1 MRLTINLPD
10 DIHEKI
16 AVEALK
22 KRRNSK
28 ELVITEILRAYYGG
42 GHPQEK
48 QHAVLQWHISSTVAK
63 RIAELRHAAK
73 TQWT

>member
-1 MRLTINLPD
+1 MRVTINLPD
-10 DIHEKI
+10 DIHRKI

-42 GHPQEK
+42 GLPSEK
-48 QHAVLQWHISSTVAK
+48 QQELLHWRLSPTTAK
-63 RIAELRHAAK
+63 QIQHLRHEAK
-73 TQWT
+73 HRWV

>member
-1 MRLTINLPD
+1 MRVTINLPD

-42 GHPQEK
+42 GHPSEKRQELLRWRMSP
-48 QHAVLQWHISSTVAK
+48 AVAE
-63 RIAELRHAAK
+63 RIEGLRRTTKAHWK
-73 TQWT
+73 

>member
-1 MRLTINLPD
+1 MRVTINLPD
-10 DIHEKI
+10 DIHRKI

-42 GHPQEK
+42 GLPSEK
-48 QHAVLQWHISSTVAK
+48 QHGLLRWHLSPATAK
-63 RIAELRHAAK
+63 QTQRLRYEVKSCWA
-73 TQWT
+73 